1 MIGADEGKYFQ
12 IRAQLPPEEKMELV
26 DFLKSNA
33 DFFAWRAYDALRI
46 DPGAESGG
54 VERGHLPPLTCPIF
68 FLYIY
73 IYIYIYFMCVVVKGG
88 DLIEIVINSA

>member
-1 MIGADEGKYFQ
+1 MCT
-12 IRAQLPPEEKMELV
+12 
-26 DFLKSNA
+26 LKS
-33 DFFAWRAYDALRI
+33 
-46 DPGAESGG
+46 GAESGG

-68 FLYIY
+68 FFY